1 MENTTH
7 ITNAT
12 SDASHGHVKTTNP
25 VLVYAVLV
33 ISTLIEIGITIL
45 PGFPRSIAVPML
57 LALSFVKASL
67 VALYFM
73 HLRYEKVIYGLV
85 FVAPAAF
92 AVFLISVLLSF

>member
-7 ITNAT
+7 IN
-12 SDASHGHVKTTNP
+12 SDAGAHPHAHARVTSP
-25 VLVYAVLV
+25 VLVFAVLV
-33 ISTLIEIGITIL
+33 VSTIIEIGVTLL
-45 PGFPRSIAVPML
+45 PGMPRSIAVPML

-73 HLRYEKVIYGLV
+73 HLRYEKVIYGMV

-92 AVFLISVLLSF
+92 AVFLIAVLLSF